1 MGVQKFVGAGAAALL
16 LALAGCGGG
25 GSGGGPA
32 GSGGVQLVELLTTS
46 IPSGTTGVPYGVTF
60 AASFPHAPGTFSV
73 VGGALPPGLTLD
85 QNTGELSGYP
95 RGVGHFTFIVAA
107 RDGEDKDL
115 PAGRDANYAEDRQ
128 SFSVDIDLG
137 PPNILPQQPPAAQY
151 RASYG
156 YQLDVAGGT
165 APYVFTMTGG
175 TLPNGLSLSP
185 SGVLGTF
192 PLEAIQHPYHFDVL
206 VTDANGLT
214 DTASLTVD
222 VVVLPLAIQTP
233 TLPDASEGFDYDVT
247 LTLASGGGGAP
258 YTWSQR
264 PVGPGET
271 LLSSINMQVTA
282 SGHVAAITPAGPP
295 TAGTYTFTVGVTDEA
310 GQLATRQYTL
320 KVRTSPV
327 IHSISPRVALKP
339 GPFTVTGLKFVSGAQ
354 LVFAPGTGAAVTVNP
369 TFVNGTT
376 LQFAS
381 APALGVSGP
390 VTVRVVNPDGGSYDL
405 PAGMLYAANAISFG
419 TKGFI
424 GSNLSSFGLDAADL
438 NGDGLAEVVHAG
450 ATGFK
455 PFTSYALTSTGGGVH
470 LFRNNGALSF
480 TQTVLTTNDC
490 TDVKFADLDADGDLD
505 IVALRPSQIMTWLNN
520 GTGTMTAGPTS
531 SITVPSGTGG
541 YTSEMALG
549 FINADAFPDVV
560 YASGNAQSTGQVHAA
575 LNNGAGGFT
584 MSASAAT
591 GMGGSFS
598 GINSLTMLKIDS
610 GNVWDVAA
618 GVSYNSSGTPHLRTT
633 LMSSGG
639 TFGSWS
645 LVGLNTPSWGGVSC
659 VRAGNFLGQSGPCVV
674 VTTVQ
679 DPPDSAGG
687 LGGSTLTAYFGPS
700 LGSAQSLTIPAG
712 LTKSIGVGDFDF
724 DGTDDFAVSAKV
736 AVAGTVNPPT
746 GGTPGLVYVY
756 KGTSGA
762 QVTTLNLQSGTPTVT
777 TAQSGRVAVGD
788 LDGDGRPD
796 LLVSTSFWAR
806 DNQQST
812 TFQRGDSADGSP
824 MGIVFYLNTSN

>member
-1 MGVQKFVGAGAAALL
+1 MGVQKILGAGAASLV

-25 GSGGGPA
+25 GGGGGPNGA
-32 GSGGVQLVELLTTS
+32 GGVQLVDLVTTS
-46 IPSGTTGVPYGVTF
+46 IPSGTTGMPYGVTF
-60 AASFPHAPGTFSV
+60 AATFPHAPGTFSV

-85 QNTGELSGYP
+85 QSTGELVGYP
-95 RGVGHFTFIVAA
+95 RGVGHFTFVVAA

-115 PAGRDANYAEDRQ
+115 PPGRDANYAEDHQ
-128 SFSVDIDLG
+128 TFSVDIDRG

-151 RASYG
+151 RASYS
-156 YQLDVAGGT
+156 YQIDVAGGT
-165 APYVFTMTGG
+165 APYVFTQTGG

-192 PLEAIQHPYHFDVL
+192 PLAAVEHPYHFDVL

-222 VVVLPLAIQTP
+222 VVVLPLAIETP

-258 YTWSQR
+258 YTWSQL
-264 PVGPGET
+264 PPGPGET
-271 LLSSINMQVTA
+271 LLASINMQVTA
-282 SGHVAAITPAGPP
+282 AGHVSAITSAGPP

-310 GQLATRQYTL
+310 GQLATRQYAL

-339 GPFTVTGLKFVSGAQ
+339 GPFTVTGLKFLSGAQ
-354 LVFAPGTGAAVTVNP
+354 LVFAPGSPSAVTITP

-390 VTVRVVNPDGGSYDL
+390 VTVRVLNPDGGFYDL
-405 PAGMLYAANAISFG
+405 PAGLLYAANSITFG

-424 GSNLSSFGLDAADL
+424 ASNLSSFGLDAADL
-438 NGDGLAEVVHAG
+438 NGDGLAEIVHAG
-450 ATGFK
+450 ANGFK
-455 PFTSYALTSTGGGVH
+455 PFTSYALTSTAGGVH

-480 TQTVLTTNDC
+480 TQTSLTTLDC

-520 GTGTMTAGPTS
+520 GSGTMTAGPTS

-541 YTSEMALG
+541 YTSELALG
-549 FINADAFPDVV
+549 FINADSFPDLV
-560 YASGNAQSTGQVHAA
+560 YASGNVQSTGQVHAA
-575 LNNGAGGFT
+575 LNDGSGGFT
-584 MSASAAT
+584 MSASQT
-591 GMGGSFS
+591 SGMGGAFS
-598 GINSLTMLKIDS
+598 GVNSLTMVRIDA

-618 GVSYNSSGTPHLRTT
+618 GISYNSSGTPQLRTS
-633 LMSSGG
+633 LMSAGG
-639 TFGSWS
+639 TFGAWS
-645 LVGLNTPSWGGVSC
+645 LVGANTPSWGGTSS
-659 VRAGNFLGQSGPCVV
+659 VRAGNFLNQATPCVV
-674 VTTVQ
+674 ATTTQ
-679 DPPDSAGG
+679 DPPDSGG
-687 LGGSTLTAYFGPS
+687 VGGSTLRVYYGPA
-700 LGSAQSLTIPAG
+700 LGSSTTLAIPAG

-724 DGTDDFAVSAKV
+724 DGTDDFAVSAKI
-736 AVAGTVNPPT
+736 AVAGNTSAPT

-756 KGTSGA
+756 KGSSGVQA
-762 QVTTLNLQSGTPTVT
+762 TTLNLQTGTPTVT
-777 TAQSGRVAVGD
+777 VGQSGRVAAGD

-812 TFQRGDSADGSP
+812 TWQRGDSSDGSP